1 MLRSVLILCCAT
13 KEKLVNSKQNESQN
27 DVRLCAM
34 SRPQLIVC
42 SGEDLFASFFPPEQE
57 RRLSRLFRWSRD
69 GARTVTPGLKR
80 KLTTADALITT
91 WDSPRFSGEL
101 LQSAPKLRII
111 SHCGGEVK
119 SRFALSLFDDLTV
132 TAAPKPMARATAEL
146 GAALLIY
153 SARNLDFYRDKMRQR
168 SNRIYDDLHLH
179 GSTESMVGRDVAMI
193 GFGRIGRALVDLMRG
208 FDLQWLVY
216 DPYVPESLARQY
228 PVHFASL
235 DSLLRHAH
243 LLVLTAAL
251 TEKTRGLLSRD
262 RLARLP
268 NGSVVINIARGG
280 LIDLAALTS
289 EVRSGR
295 LRCALDVTDPLEPL
309 PIGHSLRGLPGAIM
323 TPHIAASNRR
333 VRHEIADMVMN
344 DLEQFFLGH
353 GVENRVTRA
362 MLDRMT

>member
-1 MLRSVLILCCAT
+1 MP
-13 KEKLVNSKQNESQN
+13 
-27 DVRLCAM
+27 
-34 SRPQLIVC
+34 RPQLIVC
-42 SGEDLFASFFPPEQE
+42 AGEDLFASFFRPQQQ

-69 GARTVTPGLKR
+69 GARTLNPSLKR

-91 WDSPRFSGEL
+91 WDSPHFSDDL
-101 LQSAPKLRII
+101 PHLAPKLRII

-119 SRFALSLFDDLTV
+119 SRFGLSLFDDLTI

-146 GAALLIY
+146 GAALLVY
-153 SARNLDFYRDKMRQR
+153 SARNLDFYRDKMRQG

-179 GSTESMVGRDVAMI
+179 GSTESMVGREVAMI
-193 GFGRIGRALVDLMRG
+193 GFGRIGRALVDLLRG

-216 DPYVPESLARQY
+216 DPYVPRSLARKY
-228 PVHFASL
+228 PVRLTNL
-235 DSLLRHAH
+235 DSLLRRAH
-243 LLVLTAAL
+243 LLVLSAAL
-251 TEKTRGLLSRD
+251 TDKTRGLLNRE

-268 NGSVVINIARGG
+268 DGSVVVNIARGG
-280 LIDLAALTS
+280 LIDLPALTR

-309 PIGHSLRGLPGAIM
+309 PIGHSLRRLPGAIV

-333 VRHEIADMVMN
+333 VRHDMADILMN
-344 DLEQFFLGH
+344 DLEQFFKGH
-353 GVENRVTRA
+353 AVENRVTRA